1 MKFTQLP
8 LLSVFLITSTL
19 ACAQGSPVIV
29 VQKYERTSSSIVVE
43 GVANIIPPGTKM
55 WATVISIDG
64 KPLDRDRHTM
74 KTVENVFVAND
85 RSFKATIKRY
95 GSLDAYSFPDGKYRI
110 EFFAMFNQMWQTK
123 EVALAAGIKL
133 NNQGYEVSS
142 EPSALP
148 KSPDLPYDTILGERS
163 RQLRAIRTIDIR
175 RMAGEASEYKT
186 KSIRID
192 ILDINA
198 AKNPVRS
205 IPATDMLHREVSR
218 KVGRLKP
225 TEAVSLV
232 CVGPFTNGFGYLAND
247 LYFSGGTP
255 NREFVTAFATT
266 LSDLCRQQEDRFN
279 SRNKH

>member
-8 LLSVFLITSTL
+8 LLSVFLIASTL

-74 KTVENVFVAND
+74 KTVENIFVAND

-142 EPSALP
+142 
-148 KSPDLPYDTILGERS
+148 DTYC
-163 RQLRAIRTIDIR
+163 
-175 RMAGEASEYKT
+175 ASK
-186 KSIRID
+186 I
-192 ILDINA
+192 A
-198 AKNPVRS
+198 
-205 IPATDMLHREVSR
+205 
-218 KVGRLKP
+218 
-225 TEAVSLV
+225 
-232 CVGPFTNGFGYLAND
+232 
-247 LYFSGGTP
+247 
-255 NREFVTAFATT
+255 
-266 LSDLCRQQEDRFN
+266 
-279 SRNKH
+279 